1 MKVRFYGRSL
11 RRLALFSSWLAVL
24 VASLV
29 ASLAT
34 WSSPAMAGEF
44 TASISCS
51 YAGRTADY
59 WQAPLTPGSWSKSC
73 LDDGVGMRLQANAE
87 STEDWRPT
95 AWQFPK
101 TVRPG
106 VKIKHVTAVVR
117 GSVGS
122 PGGLAQGL
130 QLASRANGSL
140 KYGALRSVTE
150 SSDGQPQTIEL
161 DGAEVEGGADQL
173 LLSGRCTIA
182 LCSPQAA
189 FEVVSLRVTFSEEVL
204 PSLNVTTTNSQAT
217 PRWANGILL
226 ALYDS
231 GSGVSS
237 VAYEVTDAQG
247 GSSRSWIEPT
257 IDCRAT
263 STEPYMCVTTRGD
276 GVVIEPDDASLW
288 HDGVNRLKTTL
299 YDKAGNA
306 ASRVIE
312 IRVDRTPP
320 PAARELKFD
329 TERFLGW
336 IAASPGVLR
345 WRNAGEIG
353 ETDSESGLDEATV
366 RLVPLDGQLAT
377 PLSTTEQL
385 IQAEE
390 SSRAIVFPSGGRWR
404 AEVELYD
411 ARRNKSEVTTKEIGI
426 DNLPPPP
433 PALEMEPW
441 YGPNRRAVRWTAV
454 ESVNPQRSGV
464 CDFEIRFDHG
474 PWESTGGVNQIDFSA
489 ETDGSLHSVAVRTVS
504 CAGVNGAPDEQMAKY
519 DSSRPS
525 VEFRPPHLGWLNG
538 DESLVLSADDDGSG
552 VSKIAYSVDNG
563 SEQTVAAD
571 ATALVLPD
579 GAHIVRAESE
589 DRAGNRSHPVSF
601 SAQFDSVAPS
611 GWIESFDADRP
622 TLVSGIVSDAHS
634 GIATSKVQYRA
645 AGADDWRDLET
656 DSQALGAQ
664 SLRLQARF
672 PDDDLAVGA
681 YELRIVATDH
691 AGHFFSTGERRV
703 DGTAATLS
711 SPLRQRPRVRAS
723 MVERKKVRCGRSAKV
738 SSRRKCFKQISVED
752 TTVDFGQWSTM
763 RGDVLDAN
771 GKPVPHGKVVVLAD
785 EEPIDGRRVAIAS
798 GETSHD
804 GHFEIS
810 IPPGVSREITAMS
823 PGSERSMPAEDTAVV
838 RTRTSVT
845 LSANR
850 RRARPGQKVV
860 FKGRVRLGSASLS
873 NLGLHYLITSADS
886 EISIKDRRTDP
897 SGRFSVNYIIPR
909 FGRPVTLR
917 LRAAI
922 RHEYGWPYSA
932 GVSKTVSI
940 KVSR

>member
-1 MKVRFYGRSL
+1 MRVRFHGSRPQ
-11 RRLALFSSWLAVL
+11 RLALFSAWFAVL

-29 ASLAT
+29 A
-34 WSSPAMAGEF
+34 WSASAMAGEF
-44 TASISCS
+44 TASISCG
-51 YAGRTADY
+51 YAGRTAEY
-59 WQAPLTPGSWSKSC
+59 WQAPATPGGWSKVC
-73 LDDGVGMRLQANAE
+73 LDDGVGMRLQATAE
-87 STEDWRPT
+87 TTEDWRPT

-101 TVRPG
+101 TIRPG

-117 GSVGS
+117 GSDGS

-130 QLASRANGSL
+130 QLASRANGTF

-150 SSDGQPQTIEL
+150 SPDGQSQTIEL
-161 DGAEVEGGADQL
+161 DGADVEGGADQL

-189 FEVVSLRVTFSEEVL
+189 FEVVSLQVTFSEETL
-204 PSLNVTTTNSQAT
+204 PSLNVTPTYSQMASRWTNS
-217 PRWANGILL
+217 ILL

-237 VAYEVTDAQG
+237 VVYEATDAEG
-247 GSSRSWIEPT
+247 GSPRVWIEPT

-263 STEPYMCVTTRGD
+263 SIEPYMCVTTRG
-276 GVVIEPDDASLW
+276 GSVVIKPDDALLR
-288 HDGVNRLKTTL
+288 HDGVNFLKTTV

-306 ASRVIE
+306 ASRVVE
-312 IRVDRTPP
+312 VRVDFTPP
-320 PAARELKFD
+320 SAAQELKFD
-329 TERFLGW
+329 IERFPGW
-336 IAASPGVLR
+336 IAEPYGVLR
-345 WRNAGEIG
+345 WRNTGEIG
-353 ETDSESGLDEATV
+353 ETDRHSGLSEVTV
-366 RLVPLDGQLAT
+366 RLVPLDGQLET
-377 PLSTTEQL
+377 SLSTTDQL
-385 IQAEE
+385 IQTEE

-404 AEVELYD
+404 VEVELYD
-411 ARRNKSEVTTKEIGI
+411 ALRNKSEVATKDIGI
-426 DNLPPPP
+426 DNLPPPV
-433 PALEMEPW
+433 PALDIEPW
-441 YGPNRRAVRWTAV
+441 YGPNQPAVRWTAV
-454 ESVNPQRSGV
+454 ASVNPQRSGG
-464 CDFEIRFDHG
+464 CDFESRFDHG
-474 PWESTGGVNQIDFSA
+474 PWESTDGANQIDFAS
-489 ETDGSLHSVAVRTVS
+489 ETAHGLHSVAVRSVS
-504 CAGVNGAPDEQMAKY
+504 CADVRSESDEQMAKY

-538 DESLVLSADDDGSG
+538 GESLVLSADDDGSG

-563 SEQTVAAD
+563 FEQTVAAD
-571 ATALVLPD
+571 ATSLVLPD

-611 GWIESFDADRP
+611 GWIEPFDADRP
-622 TLVSGIVSDAHS
+622 TLVSGVVSDAHS

-672 PDDDLAVGA
+672 PDDDVTVGA

-691 AGHFFSTGERRV
+691 AGYFFSTGDRRV

-723 MVERKKVRCGRSAKV
+723 MVERKNVRCGRSAKV

-771 GKPVPHGKVVVLAD
+771 GRPVPHGKVVVLAD
-785 EEPIDGRRVAIAS
+785 EEPIDGKRVAIAS

-810 IPPGVSREITAMS
+810 IPPGVSRKLTAMS
-823 PGSERSMPAEDTAVV
+823 PGSERSMSAEDTAVV

-850 RRARPGQKVV
+850 RRARPGQRVV

-897 SGRFSVNYIIPR
+897 SGRFSVNYVIPR

-917 LRAAI
+917 LRAAV

-940 KVSR
+940 KVAR